1 MITFHADDYGINVE
15 QSRRILRC
23 RDLGVL
29 NSVSIM
35 PNSSHLDE
43 TVPLLDKDIKKSIH
57 INLAEG
63 KCCADAEDIPL
74 LQKNGYF
81 YRSFISFCL
90 LSVFRGRELERES
103 ALEIEAQIHRVAA
116 RMDGGYRIRADSH
129 IHYHM
134 IPPICKGLCKALKQ
148 SGYDVEY
155 IRWPAEKLRFYLQEP
170 EVWRH
175 MKAVNLVKILVL
187 NVFSIINRKTLAAYG
202 YESKTGLFYGVGFT
216 GSMYKNRIMP
226 VLLRYMECMDMENR
240 SLEVLF
246 HPGAIKK
253 GEEYLKGSRK
263 EFVDFYQSDNRRKE
277 ALALKG
283 LKNDENIFSGRRNR
297 FLPS

>member
-1 MITFHADDYGINVE
+1 
-15 QSRRILRC
+15 
-23 RDLGVL
+23 
-29 NSVSIM
+29 
-35 PNSSHLDE
+35 
-43 TVPLLDKDIKKSIH
+43 
-57 INLAEG
+57 
-63 KCCADAEDIPL
+63 
-74 LQKNGYF
+74 
-81 YRSFISFCL
+81 
-90 LSVFRGRELERES
+90 
-103 ALEIEAQIHRVAA
+103 
-116 RMDGGYRIRADSH
+116 
-129 IHYHM
+129 
-134 IPPICKGLCKALKQ
+134 
-148 SGYDVEY
+148 
-155 IRWPAEKLRFYLQEP
+155 
-170 EVWRH
+170 

-283 LKNDENIFSGRRNR
+283 LKNDENIFGGRRNG